1 MIDVLVSLRAL
12 TAVAKPNKKEIAVA
26 ETALKPSYTSTGKNQ
41 RKFCLRLGKARYTP

>member
-12 TAVAKPNKKEIAVA
+12 TTVAKPNKKEIAVA

-41 RKFCLRLGKARYTP
+41 HKFCLRLGKARYTP